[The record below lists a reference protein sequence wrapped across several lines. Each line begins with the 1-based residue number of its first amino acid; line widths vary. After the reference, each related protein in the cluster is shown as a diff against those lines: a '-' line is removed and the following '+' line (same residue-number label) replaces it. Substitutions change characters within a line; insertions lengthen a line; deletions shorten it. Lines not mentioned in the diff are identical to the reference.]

1 MTTDQITLHLCE
13 VIAEQKEKINQLE
26 SAYNYVKGRNDNL
39 IDGIEIKTKE
49 KEKLEDELKRCL
61 ANMDGKNDLILA
73 CDKLVLEQKETIE
86 TLQKTVQ
93 SMDLNYDSLD
103 TSYKVLDASY
113 QLLVE
118 KYNALNPP
126 KNGSN

>member
-49 KEKLEDELKRCL
+49 KEKLEAELKTCH
-61 ANMDGKNDLILA
+61 ATIDGKNDLILA
-73 CDKLVLEQKETIE
+73 CDKLLAEQKETIE
-86 TLQKTVQ
+86 TLQSSVK
-93 SMDLNYDSLD
+93 SMDLE
-103 TSYKVLDASY
+103 YKKLAA
-113 QLLVE
+113 E
-118 KYNALNPP
+118 YNAL
-126 KNGSN
+126 S